1 MNTMLFIGLTG
12 FVVML
17 VVNLVAAYGFDKPE
31 AVPFSEQWW
40 SIWFANYVVWITF
53 TIIGIGQALGKGKR

>member
-17 VVNLVAAYGFDKPE
+17 VVNLVAAFGFGKPE
-31 AVPFSEQWW
+31 AVPFSDQWW
-40 SIWFANYVVWITF
+40 SIWFANYVVWLTF
-53 TIIGIGQALGKGKR
+53 AIIGMGYKLSGKRR